1 MNALEKQLIGRISKS
16 GPISIAD
23 YMAECLLHPKHGY
36 YATRDPLGVQGDFT
50 TAPEI
55 SQMFGEML
63 GLAIA
68 QAWLD
73 QGAPSPVTL
82 AELGPGRGTLMADI
96 LRATKG
102 VPGFHAAADVH
113 LVEASP
119 VLRARQ
125 IERLAPIP
133 ITHHDSIGSL
143 PDAPLFLVANEFF
156 DALPIRQFQRDG
168 DGWRE
173 CQVGLEGDKLAM
185 GLTAPLPVP
194 ALDHRL
200 GDTQD
205 GDVVEI
211 CAPAQ
216 GVMSKLADFIDR
228 HGGAA
233 FIIDYGD
240 WRSIGDTFQ
249 ALKDH
254 VPVSVLDTPGEAD
267 LTAHVD
273 FEALACA
280 AAPLTPHMMTPQ
292 GVFLEHLGITARA
305 QALAGKLSGDALD
318 SHIAAHR
325 RLTHPDEMGTL
336 FKVLGLTRADAPD
349 LPGLQRNKTQAHA
362 DGT

>member
-23 YMAECLLHPKHGY
+23 YMAECLLHPEHGY
-36 YATRDPLGVQGDFT
+36 YATRDPLGVDGDFT

-63 GLAIA
+63 GLCLAK
-68 QAWLD
+68 AWMD
-73 QGAPSPVTL
+73 QGAPSPFAL

-102 VPGFHAAADVH
+102 VPGFHAAAKLH

-119 VLRARQ
+119 VLRTRQ
-125 IERLAPIP
+125 IERLAPHTV
-133 ITHHDSIGSL
+133 THHDSIGSL
-143 PDAPLFLVANEFF
+143 PDAPVFLVANEFF
-156 DALPIRQFQRDG
+156 DALPIRQYQRDG

-173 CQVGLEGDKLAM
+173 CQVGLGDDALTM

-194 ALDHRL
+194 TLADRL
-200 GDTQD
+200 ADTQD

-216 GVMSKLADFIDR
+216 GVMSKLASFIDT

-233 FIIDYGD
+233 LIIDYGD

-249 ALKDH
+249 ALKNH
-254 VPVSVLDTPGEAD
+254 TPVSVLDTPGQAD

-273 FEALACA
+273 FEALARA
-280 AAPLTPHMMTPQ
+280 AAPLTAHQMTPQ
-292 GVFLEHLGITARA
+292 GVFLERLGITARA
-305 QALAGKLSGDALD
+305 QALADRLSGDALN
-318 SHIAAHR
+318 SHITAHR

-336 FKVLGLTRADAPD
+336 FKVLGLTRADSPD
-349 LPGLQRNKTQAHA
+349 LPGLHRNQ
-362 DGT
+362 